1 VSKGLKIFF
10 LTTLIVAVLDQGA
23 KALITSGMRLNTVHE
38 VIPGLLDI
46 VYFRNTGSA
55 FGIMR
60 GASSLKTVLMT
71 LLTLG
76 AIIFIAFMA
85 HRSRGA
91 FQAIAAS
98 LISGGAAG
106 NLIDRLI
113 GGSVVDFID
122 VHIGAYHWPAF
133 NLADSAI
140 SIGVIASLILMYA
153 KDKGGVSTPKRN

>member
-10 LTTLIVAVLDQGA
+10 ITTLIVAVLDQGA
-23 KALITSGMRLNTVHE
+23 KALITSGMRLNSVNE
-38 VIPGLLDI
+38 VIPGLLDV

-55 FGIMR
+55 FGLMR
-60 GASSLKTVLMT
+60 GASSIKTIIMT

-85 HRSRGA
+85 DRSRGA
-91 FQAIAAS
+91 FQAVAAS
-98 LISGGAAG
+98 LISGGALG

-122 VHIGAYHWPAF
+122 IHIGVYHWPAF

-140 SIGVIASLILMYA
+140 SIGVIASVILMYV

>member
-10 LTTLIVAVLDQGA
+10 ITTALVAVLDQGA
-23 KALITSGMRLNTVHE
+23 KALIISGMRLNTVNE

-55 FGIMR
+55 FGLMR
-60 GASSLKTVLMT
+60 GASSIKTILMS
-71 LLTLG
+71 LLTIG
-76 AIIFIAFMA
+76 AVVFIAFMA
-85 HRSRGA
+85 SRSRGA

-98 LISGGAAG
+98 LISGGALG

-122 VHIGAYHWPAF
+122 VHIGVYHWPAF

-140 SIGVIASLILMYA
+140 TTGVIASLILMYA
-153 KDKGGVSTPKRN
+153 KDRAGVSPPGKE

>member
-1 VSKGLKIFF
+1 LNKGLKIFF
-10 LTTLIVAVLDQGA
+10 IITALIAVLDQGA
-23 KALITSGMRLNTVHE
+23 KALITSGMRLNTINE

-55 FGIMR
+55 FGLMR
-60 GASSLKTVLMT
+60 GASSIKTLIMT

-76 AIIFIAFMA
+76 AIVFIAFMA
-85 HRSRGA
+85 HRSRNA
-91 FQAIAAS
+91 FQAVAAS
-98 LISGGAAG
+98 LISGGALG
-106 NLIDRLI
+106 NLIDRLM

-140 SIGVIASLILMYA
+140 TTGVIASLILMYS
-153 KDKGGVSTPKRN
+153 KDRTGLGPPEKE

>member
-23 KALITSGMRLNTVHE
+23 KALITSGMGLNTVNE

-71 LLTLG
+71 LLTIG
-76 AIIFIAFMA
+76 AIIFIAFLA
-85 HRSRGA
+85 HRSRDA

-98 LISGGAAG
+98 LISGGALG

-140 SIGVIASLILMYA
+140 SIGVIASLILMYT
-153 KDKGGVSTPKRN
+153 KDKGGVSAPKRN